1 MIRHTDFEASFA
13 GNVKLHRLIQAEAIT
28 LGGNLKLK
36 IYGTLACR
44 SGKRM
49 LRKNRVFFKS
59 ETEAIHNG
67 FRPCGH
73 CLPEKYRQWKTNPER
88 VADHFGIPDSAG

>member
-1 MIRHTDFEASFA
+1 MISHTDFENDET
-13 GNVKLHRLIQAEAIT
+13 GRKELHKLIRQKKIL
-28 LGGNLKLK
+28 LGGNRKLK
-36 IYGTLACR
+36 IYGLLQCS

-59 ETEAIHNG
+59 ETEAIANG

-73 CLPEKYRQWKTNPER
+73 CLKDKYRQWKQR
-88 VADHFGIPDSAG
+88 K